1 MNETIERI
9 LAHRS
14 VRDFEDRALT
24 QEQVETLVRCAQAAA
39 TSSFMQA
46 YSIIGVTDSEK
57 RQELARLAFNQQFMV
72 ESGHLFIFC
81 ADLNRHEVAA
91 EMEGIG
97 VEEQEGFETS
107 IASTEKFMVAV
118 IDAALAA
125 QNTALAAESMGLGIC
140 YVGGLRNDLERVGEL
155 LDIPEK
161 VIPLF
166 GMAIGYPKRVNAQ
179 KPRLPLE
186 HIYHEN
192 SYQQEP
198 AAYREQLETYNST
211 IKDYYAERTQG
222 ERGDTWTG
230 QMAKML
236 AQPRRMYIREYV
248 HQKGL
253 NQR

>member
-24 QEQVETLVRCAQAAA
+24 PDQIETIVKCAQSAA

-46 YSIIGVTDSEK
+46 YSIIGVTDIEK

-72 ESGHLFIFC
+72 DSGHLFVFC

-91 EMEGIG
+91 EMEGIRTK
-97 VEEQEGFETS
+97 EHEGLEAS

-125 QNTALAAESMGLGIC
+125 QNAALAAESMGLGIC

-155 LDIPEK
+155 LHIPEK

-166 GMAIGYPKRVNAQ
+166 GMAIGYPKVLNEQ
-179 KPRLPLE
+179 KPRLPLA
-186 HIYHEN
+186 HVYHEN
-192 SYQQEP
+192 SYQQGTSQ
-198 AAYREQLETYNST
+198 YRVQLEEYNAT
-211 IKDYYAERTQG
+211 IQAYYETRTQG
-222 ERGDTWTG
+222 GRGDTWTG
-230 QMAKML
+230 QMAKMM
-236 AQPRRMYIREYV
+236 AQPRRMYMQEYV
-248 HQKGL
+248 HKKGL
-253 NQR
+253 NQQ